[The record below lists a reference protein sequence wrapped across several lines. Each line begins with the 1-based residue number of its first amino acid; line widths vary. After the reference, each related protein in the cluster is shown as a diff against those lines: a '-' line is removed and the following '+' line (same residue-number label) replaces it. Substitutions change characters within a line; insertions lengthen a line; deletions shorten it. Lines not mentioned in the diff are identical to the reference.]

1 MAQILPFLERFNR
14 GERLVREVHKR
25 AQTSDNIIFS
35 YHARDR
41 MDKRDISDADVLR
54 ILRNGDLRGD
64 VKQGQEE
71 NEWKLKIVYLL
82 RETREAGVV
91 AIVHPNSTKLLA
103 VTVEWEDI

>member
-1 MAQILPFLERFNR
+1 MAQIIPFPGGSSWE
-14 GERLVREVHKR
+14 ERLVCEVHKR

-54 ILRNGDLRGD
+54 ILRNGDLRGEI
-64 VKQGQEE
+64 KQGQGE

-91 AIVHPNSTKLLA
+91 AIVYLNSTKLLA